1 MTAVQSLTFFVIL
14 LAAEG
19 VHFDDHLKPQF
30 TAHQI
35 SATSAATRDGLE
47 LWAATE
53 RGRNEIRRFDTS
65 EYEIIVLE
73 DRIDSASGEA
83 PQPGI
88 ATLLGANDRA
98 KLKSYELIL
107 NPEFRPAVEATRMS
121 SGEPTTPA
129 QAMAAAWAAEMLHI
143 DFYSRGIS
151 LPHHSRADF
160 QEEWREVASQLGFPY
175 LAHGD
180 ESDNRRGPNVIFWRG
195 RR

>member
-1 MTAVQSLTFFVIL
+1 MRSLTFFVIL
-14 LAAEG
+14 LAAER
-19 VHFDDHLKPQF
+19 VHFDDHLAPQF
-30 TAHQI
+30 TAHQL
-35 SATSAATRDGLE
+35 SATSAATRGGLE

-53 RGRNEIRRFDTS
+53 RGRNEIRRFETS
-65 EYEIIVLE
+65 EYEITVVE

-83 PQPGI
+83 PQPSI

-98 KLKSYELIL
+98 KLKSYELVL
-107 NPEFRPAVEATRMS
+107 NPEFRPAVEATTMS
-121 SGEPTTPA
+121 HGEPTTPA

-160 QEEWREVASQLGFPY
+160 QEEWREVARQLGFPY

-180 ESDNRRGPNVIFWRG
+180 ESDDHHPGPKVIFWRG
-195 RR
+195 PR

>member
-1 MTAVQSLTFFVIL
+1 VRSLTFFVIL
-14 LAAEG
+14 LAAER

-35 SATSAATRDGLE
+35 SATSAATRDGFE

-65 EYEIIVLE
+65 EYQIIVLE

-88 ATLLGANDRA
+88 ATLLGASDRA
-98 KLKSYELIL
+98 KLKTYELIL
-107 NPEFRPAVEATRMS
+107 NPEFRPAVEATAMS

-129 QAMAAAWAAEMLHI
+129 QVMAAAWAAEMLHI

-160 QEEWREVASQLGFPY
+160 QKEWREVARELGFPF

-180 ESDNRRGPNVIFWRG
+180 ESDDHRPGPRVIFWRG

>member
-1 MTAVQSLTFFVIL
+1 MRSLTLFVIL
-14 LAAEG
+14 LAAER

-30 TAHQI
+30 TSHQI
-35 SATSAATRDGLE
+35 SATSAATRGGFE
-47 LWAATE
+47 QWAATE
-53 RGRNEIRRFDTS
+53 RGRDEIRRFDTG
-65 EYEIIVLE
+65 EYQIIVLE

-98 KLKSYELIL
+98 KLKTYELVL
-107 NPEFRPAVEATRMS
+107 NPEFRPAVEATVMS

-129 QAMAAAWAAEMLHI
+129 QVMAAAWAAEMLHI

-160 QEEWREVASQLGFPY
+160 QEEWREVARELGFPY

-180 ESDNRRGPNVIFWRG
+180 DSDNHHGPRVIFWG